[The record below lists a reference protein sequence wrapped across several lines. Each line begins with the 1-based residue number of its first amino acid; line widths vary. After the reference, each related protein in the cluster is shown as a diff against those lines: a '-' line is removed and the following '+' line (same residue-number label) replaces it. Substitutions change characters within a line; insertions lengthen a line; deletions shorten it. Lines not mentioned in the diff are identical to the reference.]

1 MKQWSVM
8 LNLGKQF
15 PTKQQSIIAEPTA
28 KFSLK
33 PAEK

>member
-1 MKQWSVM
+1 M

-15 PTKQQSIIAEPTA
+15 RTKHQRVIAEPTA